1 MEKALKINIKKILLL
16 LSLLPY
22 LIFLVTGIFNIYQT
36 SIDKG
41 YLDLYAFIE
50 PLGNFWIEIITSLNV
65 VLIFLTIFCIGYPI
79 YYLLDRH
86 TMKKNNVLET
96 HFEINKP
103 NKLFVLY
110 WFI

>member
-50 PLGNFWIEIITSLNV
+50 PLGNFWIEIIDNLNII
-65 VLIFLTIFCIGYPI
+65 LIFLSIFGSRSLFFFQAEPRIRGCRVTGAPPWALPFSLSPPPPI
-79 YYLLDRH
+79 Y
-86 TMKKNNVLET
+86 
-96 HFEINKP
+96 
-103 NKLFVLY
+103 
-110 WFI
+110 